1 LARILPTK
9 LPDAKERFSD
19 CASLHFPHNAVN
31 VPSGT
36 RMNEP
41 TAAAVPLP
49 PPASTAVRNR
59 ASPAKLVKWVIAVVV
74 LLVLLGIGIH
84 YWRLSQ
90 LYVSTDNAYVNADRI
105 EIAAQVS
112 GPVTRIW
119 VQDQQAVKRGDVLL
133 EIDPQPYRLAVDAA
147 EAQLEL
153 SYQSSSQDRAAV
165 AAATATVSQR
175 SAELRNAQSTE
186 QRALELTKQK
196 LISKQSAET
205 ASTEAQTAA
214 AAVRAAQANL
224 EQATSAL
231 GKAGAQNAAVRA
243 AAAKLAQA
251 NLDLSHTRVTA
262 PANGLIANF
271 ELRPGSMVQSG
282 VPIFTVIGDTEFWV
296 DANFKETELRRI
308 EKGQKA
314 KIVVDMYKDHEFQG
328 IVQSL
333 SGGAGQAFSLL
344 PAQNATGNW
353 VKVTQRVPVRVRL
366 LDPVASLPLRIG
378 TTATVHIAAPE

>member
-1 LARILPTK
+1 
-9 LPDAKERFSD
+9 
-19 CASLHFPHNAVN
+19 
-31 VPSGT
+31 
-36 RMNEP
+36 MNEP
-41 TAAAVPLP
+41 MTPTTPAS
-49 PPASTAVRNR
+49 PPAVAKNR
-59 ASPAKLVKWVIAVVV
+59 VSPAKMIKWGIAAVVLMV
-74 LLVLLGIGIH
+74 ALGFGVH

-119 VQDQQAVKRGDVLL
+119 IQDQQSVKRGDLLL

-153 SYQSSSQDRAAV
+153 SYQSSSKDRAAV
-165 AAATATVSQR
+165 EAATATVAQR

-186 QRALELTKQK
+186 QRAMELTKQK

-205 ASTEAQTAA
+205 AATDAQTAA
-214 AAVRAAQANL
+214 AVVRAAQANL
-224 EQATSAL
+224 EQATIAL

-251 NLDLSHTRVTA
+251 NLDLAHTRVTA
-262 PANGLIANF
+262 PATGLIANF
-271 ELRPGSMVQSG
+271 EVRPGSMVQSG
-282 VPIFTVIGDTEFWV
+282 VPIFTVIGDAEYWV

-308 EKGQKA
+308 KPGQEA
-314 KIVVDMYKDHEFQG
+314 RVVMDMYPKHQFKG
-328 IVQSL
+328 VVQSL
-333 SGGAGQAFSLL
+333 AGGAGQAFSLL

-353 VKVTQRVPVRVRL
+353 VKVTQRVPVRVRV
-366 LDPVASLPLRIG
+366 LDPSPGYPLRIG
-378 TTATVHIAAPE
+378 TTATVRVQAPE

>member
-1 LARILPTK
+1 
-9 LPDAKERFSD
+9 
-19 CASLHFPHNAVN
+19 
-31 VPSGT
+31 
-36 RMNEP
+36 MNEP
-41 TAAAVPLP
+41 TAPAVSLP
-49 PPASTAVRNR
+49 PPNATVVKNR
-59 ASPAKLVKWVIAVVV
+59 VSPGKLIKWGIAAII
-74 LLVLLGIGIH
+74 LLVAIGFGVH

-119 VQDQQAVKRGDVLL
+119 IQDQQAVKRGDLLL

-165 AAATATVSQR
+165 AAARAMVAQR
-175 SAELRNAQSTE
+175 SAELNNAQSTE
-186 QRALELTKQK
+186 QRAMELTKQK

-205 ASTEAQTAA
+205 AATDAQTAA
-214 AAVRAAQANL
+214 AAVNAAQANL

-231 GKAGAQNAAVRA
+231 DKAGAQNAAVRA

-251 NLDLSHTRVTA
+251 NLDLAHTRVTS

-271 ELRPGSMVQSG
+271 EVRPGSMVQSG

-308 EKGQKA
+308 LKGQKA
-314 KIVVDMYKDHEFQG
+314 TIVVDMYKDHEFQG
-328 IVQSL
+328 VVQSL

-378 TTATVHIAAPE
+378 TTATVHIVAPE